1 MIDNVHISG
10 FGELTIK
17 NLVFDFNGTIA
28 RNGELISGVIDE
40 LKFLAD
46 EFDVYVI
53 TADTFGTVKES
64 LHDADIKLKILT
76 ESNGTNEKKEF
87 VKSLGSNHTIAI
99 GNGMNDLG
107 MLEEAR
113 IGICVIGYE
122 GAATKALLTSDIAVV
137 HIMDAISLIKKPK
150 AMKATLRT

>member
-1 MIDNVHISG
+1 MIENVNISG
-10 FGELTIK
+10 FGDLTIK
-17 NLVFDFNGTIA
+17 NIVFDFNGTVA
-28 RNGELISGVIDE
+28 RNGELISGVLDE
-40 LKFLAD
+40 LKFLAE

-53 TADTFGTVKES
+53 TADTFGTVKEC
-64 LHDADIKLKILT
+64 LRDTDIKLRILT

-87 VKSLGSNHTIAI
+87 VKSLGSSNTIAV

-107 MLEEAR
+107 MLEESR

-122 GAATKALLTSDIAVV
+122 GAATKALLKSDIAVV
-137 HIMDAISLIKKPK
+137 HVMDAINLIKKPK